1 MKISLVSDT
10 ITVIELSPE
19 EMSQY
24 DFTFEKSDYSSPH
37 TRKILWSII
46 DDASRITGKTVE
58 ISKGLEID
66 FLPDIKGGGLL
77 IISEGDEEHTAEK
90 TQRLTYSVFQSE
102 SIDNILDFAK
112 CAYPLLKF
120 ESSSLYYS
128 KDTYRLSV
136 NSPPDGLVFL
146 AKEFS
151 LENINSPHSLESTKE
166 GFRCLIAENALEI
179 LSGSTSEK

>member
-19 EMSQY
+19 EMSEY
-24 DFTFEKSDYSSPH
+24 DFAFEESDYSSPH

-58 ISKGLEID
+58 ISRGLEID

-77 IISEGDEEHTAEK
+77 IISEGDEENEAEI
-90 TQRLTYSVFQSE
+90 QPLTYSVFQSE
-102 SIDNILDFAK
+102 SIDNIMDFAK
-112 CAYPLLKF
+112 CAQPLLKC

-136 NSPPDGLVFL
+136 DLPPDGLVFL

-151 LENINSPHSLESTKE
+151 LENITSPYSLESTKE
-166 GFRCLIAENALEI
+166 AFRCLIAEKALEI
-179 LSGSTSEK
+179 LSGTASEK